1 MAKPIAALYK
11 KPIKAGK
18 VPERFL
24 VQTEELYTAALRLRS
39 MSLHS
44 NEFELTL
51 TKFELAYAD
60 LGMAEG
66 AKDSTLL
73 LLQILADVLRDMK
86 WLGDTA
92 FKIHED
98 ARERLYRGGFQQGK

>member
-1 MAKPIAALYK
+1 M
-11 KPIKAGK
+11 KAGK

-39 MSLHS
+39 ISLHS

-66 AKDSTLL
+66 AKGILI
-73 LLQILADVLRDMK
+73 LQVAVS
-86 WLGDTA
+86 A
-92 FKIHED
+92 
-98 ARERLYRGGFQQGK
+98 

>member
-1 MAKPIAALYK
+1 M
-11 KPIKAGK
+11 KAGK

-24 VQTEELYTAALRLRS
+24 VQAEELYTAALRLRS
-39 MSLHS
+39 ISLHS

-73 LLQILADVLRDMK
+73 LREILTDVLMHMK

-92 FKIHED
+92 LKLHED
-98 ARERLYRGGFQQGK
+98 AREQLYRGGFQLAPPGEVVKRD